1 MGQRVSIR
9 PEEPAPCGF
18 LHFWNP
24 MNHLADR
31 AADTAALVAAASY
44 AGFFPVDLE
53 TWMVVLSATGA
64 GFYYCSKGLLLWWD
78 HFFPSKDDNEPPAS
92 N

>member
-1 MGQRVSIR
+1 LTALRIVR
-9 PEEPAPCGF
+9 PEF
-18 LHFWNP
+18 LERPQTGPFFMP
-24 MNHLADR
+24 EGKPLNHLADR
-31 AADTAALVAAASY
+31 AADAAAIVAAASY

-78 HFFPSKDDNEPPAS
+78 HFFPPKDED
-92 N
+92 